1 MKPYVICHMIASVDG
16 RNLPNRWHPPVED
29 RGIYERLHNEL
40 AGDAWLVGRVTGQE
54 FALRDAPYPPH
65 TGAPLP
71 RENWFAQEEADAWV
85 VVLDA
90 NGEIAWGRSEVDGD
104 PLIVVLTQAV
114 ADSHLAG
121 LRADGVSYIFAGERE
136 INLEGVLE
144 TLHRDLGI
152 RCLLLDSGDVIKDA
166 LLLAGLVDEISL
178 FIAPTPGSNPPV
190 FDIHGAMAALSDC
203 VKSVN
208 GMH

>member
-1 MKPYVICHMIASVDG
+1 MKPYVICYMTPGVDQ
-16 RNLPNRWHPPVED
+16 RIFPNHRRPLIEK
-29 RGIYERLHNEL
+29 REAGERLPIAPEW
-40 AGDAWLVGRVTGQE
+40 DAWLVGQVTGQE
-54 FALRDAPYPPH
+54 FALRDASYPPY

-71 RENWFAQEEADAWV
+71 RENWFAQKEANAWA

-90 NGEIAWGRSEVDGD
+90 NGEIAWGRSEVDGS
-104 PLIVVLTQAV
+104 LLVVVLTQAV

-136 INLEGVLE
+136 INLEGALE

-152 RCLLLDSGDVIKDA
+152 RCLLVDSGDVIKDA

>member
-1 MKPYVICHMIASVDG
+1 MRPYVICHMTPSVDQ
-16 RNLPNRWHPPVED
+16 RIFPNQRRPLTEEHK
-29 RGIYERLHNEL
+29 GGERLPVALEW
-40 AGDAWLVGRVTGQE
+40 DAWLVGRVTGQE

-90 NGEIAWGRSEVDGD
+90 NGEIAWGRSEVNGF
-104 PLIVVLTQAV
+104 LLVVVLTQAV
-114 ADSHLAG
+114 SDSHLAG

-136 INLEGVLE
+136 INLEGALE

-178 FIAPTPGSNPPV
+178 FIAPTAGSNPPV